1 MGHNKQVKENIA
13 QLKADV
19 ESADSQETLVKVVRS
34 VADHPGPLDYRDG
47 PWWCLLGVLMA
58 VTVFVMVANVLYGY
72 MGVFDLVAGNMS
84 YWILPLLGF
93 FLARRLE
100 RQKRWLPLPK
110 MLAKPKIR
118 IGVITLLCALPA
130 LLPIWHQLFW
140 NALFSVV
147 APMVHY
153 LNVVPDPL
161 VMVVAFGLAVSL
173 WLWLHKRQNW
183 RKPLSDTIILKDALL
198 NNGLEVADS
207 KGRMDQLL
215 REFREFNRGNDLKEL
230 QALYK
235 GRHEGD
241 VHQFDY
247 ELYHYHYVERR
258 TETYTDSNGNTKT
271 RTRRISHYRHG
282 LLLAFPF
289 ARSLSLAGDN
299 RLRFKGEDY
308 RTASN
313 AFNRRFKVKVE
324 DPMVA
329 ARLLSPAVVE
339 SLNALGENVKRP
351 VLEINGSRKMV
362 VAFDDKDLLSVECRY
377 DLDNP
382 IEFAE
387 EIAGHA
393 ELGKLQA
400 LLETLHNLM
409 RLSDNNFRASA

>member
-1 MGHNKQVKENIA
+1 MSHNRKVKQNIA
-13 QLKADV
+13 QLEADV
-19 ESADSQETLVKVVRS
+19 AAADSQEALVKVVRS

-47 PWWCLLGVLMA
+47 PWWGLFGLLMA
-58 VTVFVMVANVLYGY
+58 VTLFVMVANVLYGY

-100 RQKRWLPLPK
+100 RQKRWLPLPN
-110 MLAKPKIR
+110 MLAKPKVR
-118 IGVITLLCALPA
+118 IGVITLLCGLPA

-153 LNVVPDPL
+153 LNMVPDPL
-161 VMVVAFGLAVSL
+161 VMVIAFGLAVSL
-173 WLWLHKRQNW
+173 WLWLRKRQNW
-183 RKPLSDTIILKDALL
+183 RYPLTDAIVLKDALL
-198 NNGLEVADS
+198 NNGLKEISS

-215 REFREFNRGNDLKEL
+215 RAFREFNRGNDLKEL
-230 QALYK
+230 VALYQ
-235 GRHEGD
+235 GRHQGD

-247 ELYHYHYVERR
+247 ELYHYHYIERR

-271 RTRRISHYRHG
+271 RTRRTSYYRHG
-282 LLLAFPF
+282 LLLDFPF

-313 AFNRRFKVKVE
+313 VFNRRFKVKVA
-324 DPMVA
+324 DQMVA

-339 SLNALGENVKRP
+339 SLNTLGENVKRP
-351 VLEINGSRKMV
+351 VLEINAAQQMV

-377 DLDNP
+377 NLDNP
-382 IEFAE
+382 VEFAE

-393 ELGKLQA
+393 ELGKLDA